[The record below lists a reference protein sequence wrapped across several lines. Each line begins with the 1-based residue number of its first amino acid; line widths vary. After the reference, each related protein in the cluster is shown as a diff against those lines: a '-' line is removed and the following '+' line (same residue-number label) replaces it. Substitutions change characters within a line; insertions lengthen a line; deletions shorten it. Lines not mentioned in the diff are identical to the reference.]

1 MRPMLDRQ
9 VYSRNAEL
17 ITAML
22 DAAGITWWWVDPI
35 GHRGRRVIACHH
47 RDALLVREALV
58 QGSQSSDNPA
68 SWRITNALA
77 RRSHTPVTSV
87 PEWADLLTADDMAW
101 RVGEVLVFEGTGREL
116 GLGHGCDLEFWRT
129 DPHGRAIAPR
139 ENRAARVLD
148 KESSRLVVSERD
160 GRTVRLP
167 AAFDQTFIDDVTF
180 PIDAVYT
187 WVDGDDP
194 AWRARRAPFAQTS
207 AGAEHHAEATHEA
220 RFRSRDELRYS
231 LRSLDDFA
239 PWIRRIFLV
248 TDQQVPSWLRTDHE
262 RITVIDHRDIF
273 PDDGRLP
280 VFNSNAII
288 GRLHRIEGLSEHFL
302 FFNDDV
308 MLARPVHPQQFFLGS
323 GIALV
328 SPSNNR
334 RPFIVPAVTHEPHI
348 NLTANIRALMF
359 RATARTASRA
369 IKHTPHPLLRSV
381 LAEQEEIFAEEY
393 EATSRS
399 RFRHHNDIVADQ
411 LHHYYAQAT
420 GRAVPGS
427 LRYTYINVL
436 DDSFISPM
444 EDLLRRRDR
453 DAMCINDAPVPGSQP
468 MPPEAVATFLQTY
481 FPAPSQFEVNGA

>member
-139 ENRAARVLD
+139 ENRAARILD
-148 KESSRLVVSERD
+148 EESSRLVVSERD

-194 AWRARRAPFAQTS
+194 HGGLAAHPSCRQAPEPSITPKLPTKPDSVPAMS
-207 AGAEHHAEATHEA
+207 CGI
-220 RFRSRDELRYS
+220 R
-231 LRSLDDFA
+231 FA
-239 PWIRRIFLV
+239 PS
-248 TDQQVPSWLRTDHE
+248 TTS
-262 RITVIDHRDIF
+262 HRGF
-273 PDDGRLP
+273 
-280 VFNSNAII
+280 
-288 GRLHRIEGLSEHFL
+288 
-302 FFNDDV
+302 
-308 MLARPVHPQQFFLGS
+308 
-323 GIALV
+323 
-328 SPSNNR
+328 
-334 RPFIVPAVTHEPHI
+334 
-348 NLTANIRALMF
+348 
-359 RATARTASRA
+359 
-369 IKHTPHPLLRSV
+369 
-381 LAEQEEIFAEEY
+381 
-393 EATSRS
+393 
-399 RFRHHNDIVADQ
+399 VA
-411 LHHYYAQAT
+411 Y
-420 GRAVPGS
+420 S
-427 LRYTYINVL
+427 
-436 DDSFISPM
+436 S
-444 EDLLRRRDR
+444 
-453 DAMCINDAPVPGSQP
+453 
-468 MPPEAVATFLQTY
+468 
-481 FPAPSQFEVNGA
+481 